1 VEVLVNP
8 IFLASISVA
17 LLWLLFLVL
26 RRSTAEVGRMGL
38 YPAGSECEVR
48 LPPRH
53 LLDQCLSMEDL
64 EFVRRRKSRAL
75 LGIFLEE
82 RRRLAALWLRE
93 TRREAHR
100 LFRLHLNSVRFA
112 ADLRPAAEARLLFA
126 VAVFFVVYGALITT
140 VWFYGPLQTR
150 QFLHSTH
157 ALARI
162 LARSADRIARTIAPG
177 AAPRMGAA
185 TGFTN

>member
-1 VEVLVNP
+1 MNP
-8 IFLASISVA
+8 VFLAAISVA
-17 LLWLLFLVL
+17 LLWLLFLML
-26 RRSTAEVGRMGL
+26 RRSTAEVGRAGL
-38 YPAGSECEVR
+38 YPAGSEYEVR

-53 LLDQCLSMEDL
+53 LLDQCFSMEDL
-64 EFVRRRKSRAL
+64 EFVRCRKSRPL
-75 LGIFLEE
+75 LGLFLEE
-82 RRRLAALWLRE
+82 RRRLAGLWLRE

-112 ADLRPAAEARLLFA
+112 ADLRPAAEAKLLFA
-126 VAVFFVVYGALITT
+126 VAVFFLVYSALVTA

-162 LARSADRIARTIAPG
+162 LARSTDRIARSIAPAFVPG
-177 AAPRMGAA
+177 MGAA
-185 TGFTN
+185 TDLAN

>member
-1 VEVLVNP
+1 MNP

-17 LLWLLFLVL
+17 LLWLLFLML
-26 RRSTAEVGRMGL
+26 RRSTAEVGRVGL
-38 YPAGSECEVR
+38 YPAGSEYEVR

-64 EFVRRRKSRAL
+64 EFVRRRKSRVL
-75 LGIFLEE
+75 LGFFLEE
-82 RRRLAALWLRE
+82 RRRLADLWLRE

-112 ADLRPAAEARLLFA
+112 TDLRPAAETRLLFA
-126 VAVFFVVYGALITT
+126 VAVFFLVYGALITA
-140 VWFYGPLQTR
+140 VWFYGALQTR

-162 LARSADRIARTIAPG
+162 LARSTDRIARAIAPG
-177 AAPRMGAA
+177 AVPGMGAA
-185 TGFTN
+185 TGFTH

>member
-1 VEVLVNP
+1 MNP
-8 IFLASISVA
+8 VFLASISVA
-17 LLWLLFLVL
+17 LLWLLFLML
-26 RRSTAEVGRMGL
+26 RRSRAEIGRMALSPG
-38 YPAGSECEVR
+38 GSEYEVR
-48 LPPRH
+48 LPARN
-53 LLDQCLSMEDL
+53 LLDECLSMEDL

-75 LGIFLEE
+75 TGLFLKE

-126 VAVFFVVYGALITT
+126 VAVFFLVYGALITA

-162 LARSADRIARTIAPG
+162 LARLTDRIARAIGPVAV
-177 AAPRMGAA
+177 PRMSAA
-185 TGFTN
+185 ADLAN